1 MDMIHEVDKIY
12 AIDSNGTIIAIVDFP
27 ARDAQRVDITH
38 VFVDESLRGQG
49 IAGKLM
55 ELAYSD
61 IKNAGKRIVAKCPFA
76 IAWFKK
82 NPTYQDIVINVKTN
96 PSV

>member
-1 MDMIHEVDKIY
+1 MDFIHEVDKIY
-12 AIDSNGTIIAIVDFP
+12 AKDTNGTLLALVDFP
-27 ARDAQRVDITH
+27 ARDHSRIDITH

-55 ELAYSD
+55 ELAYAD

-82 NPTYQDIVINVKTN
+82 NPAYQDIVINVKTN